1 MRAGLEVELLTA
13 IVATTRERLRAAAC
27 SVALLEGEE
36 LVFRAAAGVGAAEV
50 IGMRLLVG
58 RGIAGWTV
66 ASGQAIAVAD
76 VHADQRF
83 DREAAAS
90 TGYLPTTILAV
101 PIEDDEGP
109 VGVLEVLDREPEAK
123 EIEIAALAA
132 EQVVRVL
139 ELVRGHAAHASVVA
153 DPRLSELVDL
163 VRRLADA
170 DDRDRRLAA
179 SLLRAVVDQPRP
191 AAGA

>member
-1 MRAGLEVELLTA
+1 MIGL
-13 IVATTRERLRAAAC
+13 RLP
-27 SVALLEGEE
+27 
-36 LVFRAAAGVGAAEV
+36 
-50 IGMRLLVG
+50 VG

-76 VHADQRF
+76 VHADRRF

-101 PIEDDEGP
+101 PIEDDDGP
-109 VGVLEVLDREPEAK
+109 VGVLEVLDREPEAR

-132 EQVVRVL
+132 DRSFGSSSSIRSQAEGAAVL
-139 ELVRGHAAHASVVA
+139 A
-153 DPRLSELVDL
+153 DPRLSELVGL

-170 DDRDRRLAA
+170 DDRDRRLADCLA
-179 SLLRAVVDQPRP
+179 PGGGRP
-191 AAGA
+191 AADGSQP

>member
-153 DPRLSELVDL
+153 DPRLSDLVDL